1 MPRRLL
7 LRWDTETKDRNCPD
21 DSELSET
28 QFSRD
33 NHCTPCVYLKAFSG
47 PGKAVSVYRTLVS
60 RPEVPLWKKSST
72 RSIAYLSH
80 LYTRI
85 AEGLETD
92 EIESWLKHDFEDPAA
107 EPLEKAT
114 SGAKLTPKDWTHL
127 VRFLAAQMVRTPAYL
142 VENRPRWQAEAPVL
156 LSSTLQDVVQLL
168 EVAKESGQ
176 AIKQPEGSYGEYLP
190 IRVSTRNEPERETA
204 QLSASMVVGRGS
216 WLFSMRTVLAGSAKI
231 LHNINSRFLLRTG
244 ISTGLPATIP

>member
-1 MPRRLL
+1 
-7 LRWDTETKDRNCPD
+7 
-21 DSELSET
+21 
-28 QFSRD
+28 
-33 NHCTPCVYLKAFSG
+33 
-47 PGKAVSVYRTLVS
+47 
-60 RPEVPLWKKSST
+60 LWKKSST

-142 VENRPRWQAEAPVL
+142 VENLPRWQAEAPVL

-231 LHNINSRFLLRTG
+231 LHEYK
-244 ISTGLPATIP
+244 